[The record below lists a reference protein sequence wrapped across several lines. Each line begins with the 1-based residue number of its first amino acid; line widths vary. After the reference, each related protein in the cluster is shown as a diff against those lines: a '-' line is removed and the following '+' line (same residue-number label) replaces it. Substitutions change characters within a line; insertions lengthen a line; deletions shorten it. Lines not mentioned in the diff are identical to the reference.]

1 MRCIYHEAHDEYIS
15 KYKIIN
21 NAFILIAKKAAT
33 LIIKLLPAPMGLE
46 SVGLAD
52 NSKKVPDFLVWHYI
66 LSGYYLE

>member
-33 LIIKLLPAPMGLE
+33 LIIKLLPAPMQLE
-46 SVGLAD
+46 SFGLAIIT
-52 NSKKVPDFLVWHYI
+52 KKCQTFW
-66 LSGYYLE
+66 SGTIYYQAII